1 MSDYPIINLFL
12 VLEFLRVMRDG
23 VSMKKSRIF
32 PVYFTSLTSIYI
44 FVKSGQKSDGNGTLG
59 QIIHVTL
66 NFKTKIINTELIA
79 CLIAFSSGSND
90 TDNLDRA

>member
-1 MSDYPIINLFL
+1 MLNCALCSDRLEDVYPIINLFL

-44 FVKSGQKSDGNGTLG
+44 FVKSGQK
-59 QIIHVTL
+59 VTE
-66 NFKTKIINTELIA
+66 TVPW
-79 CLIAFSSGSND
+79 
-90 TDNLDRA
+90 DRLYM